1 MFEDGVEGV
10 SEDWARDSSVV
21 GFGFGFGAAGNASI
35 RTHDSKKELIIHVLS
50 EWSRAIPLLSK
61 CIRQPRYEAAMT
73 EAPAAMAN
81 LCRERP
87 TAELAELV
95 VCNPRRRASLVT
107 PLSICI
113 CDRG

>member
-1 MFEDGVEGV
+1 MIH
-10 SEDWARDSSVV
+10 ASSALALALVLV
-21 GFGFGFGAAGNASI
+21 RLQTHSVRTCNSGKESI
-35 RTHDSKKELIIHVLS
+35 IRVLS
-50 EWSRAIPLLSK
+50 ESRAIPLLSK

-87 TAELAELV
+87 AAAPAELV

-107 PLSICI
+107 PLSIL
-113 CDRG
+113 